1 MVTADSYYPTGTVSI
16 DSETIETIIGVSTR
30 FKGSVQTGKVI
41 RIDGVFD
48 GTIESDSLVIISETG
63 LFTGT
68 LSCRELRLD
77 GCAEGTVSCSELIR
91 IADIG
96 RFSGDLTAKNIIMTE
111 GSLLDGTVV
120 MKTLR

>member
-1 MVTADSYYPTGTVSI
+1 MVTADTINSGRVSI

-30 FKGSVQTGKVI
+30 FKGSVQTTKVI
-41 RIDGVFD
+41 RIDGSYD

-63 LFTGT
+63 SFIGT

-77 GCAEGTVSCSELIR
+77 GKAEGTISCSELIR

-96 RFSGDLTAKNIIMTE
+96 SFSGDLTTKNIIMTE
-111 GSLLDGTVV
+111 GSLLDGKVV
-120 MKTLR
+120 MKSLR